1 MDIVRS
7 IVMAFCMFSS
17 IPMPK
22 VKADEHSSRFMMA
35 AFPLVGVVCGAV
47 CIAWWAFC
55 IWAHIGVF
63 LHAAGLVLIPLI
75 IAGGIHLDGFA
86 DVVDAI
92 SSWGTPE
99 RRREIL
105 KDSHIGA
112 FAAMGICVYLLLS
125 FALCTE
131 LVQTASLYTAFL
143 LGLTFVL
150 SRVLSGL
157 TGMLFPK
164 SSTEGMLAHETATP
178 SAKAV
183 IATLVLFAIAVF
195 AAMAL
200 LNWKACIACAIAAA
214 VAVALLWRTAMTK
227 FGGMSGDLSGFFL
240 QTAELLMLVALV
252 VVAKAVGL

>member
-164 SSTEGMLAHETATP
+164 SSTEGCLLMRRQPQVPKRSSPLWCCLPLRCLRQWHCSTGKP
-178 SAKAV
+178 
-183 IATLVLFAIAVF
+183 VLPVQ
-195 AAMAL
+195 L
-200 LNWKACIACAIAAA
+200 L
-214 VAVALLWRTAMTK
+214 LLWRWRCC
-227 FGGMSGDLSGFFL
+227 G
-240 QTAELLMLVALV
+240 ELL
-252 VVAKAVGL
+252 